1 MWDVRMHR
9 GLVDIWSSLL
19 LPFSNRCNFA
29 MFFLNKFNGILSHAF
44 NFKRK
49 IGKKDSVTYHRCRF
63 GEAPTSAT
71 GRHNRRLL
79 CSILKLSK
87 SGSALI
93 FHIFLY
99 LTNCSQILKSYTKL
113 NNSTRKQSAVS
124 CYHSNLDQEFLN
136 LFSKTSNSALWS
148 NHLKNLQNRQ
158 IRENELRNEP
168 FEMSFKVVARSFQL
182 QEELETEQRRQI

>member
-1 MWDVRMHR
+1 MWDVHMHR

-19 LPFSNRCNFA
+19 LPLSNRCNFA
-29 MFFLNKFNGILSHAF
+29 MFSLNKFNGILSHAF

-49 IGKKDSVTYHRCRF
+49 IGKKESVTYHRCRF
-63 GEAPTSAT
+63 GEAPTPAI

-87 SGSALI
+87 SGSTLI

-113 NNSTRKQSAVS
+113 NNSTRQQSAVS
-124 CYHSNLDQEFLN
+124 YYHSNPDQEVLN
-136 LFSKTSNSALWS
+136 LFSKTSNSSLWI
-148 NHLKNLQNRQ
+148 NRLKNLQNRQ
-158 IRENELRNEP
+158 IRENKLHNKP
-168 FEMSFKVVARSFQL
+168 FEKSFKALATIFQL
-182 QEELETEQRRQI
+182 QEELEIEQRRQI